1 MSYLAGEFVENLK
14 RYQQELNISDIDV
27 LCIKIAGL
35 CHDLGHGP
43 FSHLFEKQ
51 FIPLITGNRKWK
63 VKLIYLELKCH
74 LYSSLYIKH
83 EQASISML
91 QYLIDD
97 NNLKCEFKANGLE
110 ETHIEFIKDL
120 IIGNSEG
127 KDKERIFLYEV

>member
-14 RYQQELNISDIDV
+14 RCQPELNISDSDV

-63 VKLIYLELKCH
+63 VKLIYFKLKYPIYFFVIC
-74 LYSSLYIKH
+74 
-83 EQASISML
+83 
-91 QYLIDD
+91 
-97 NNLKCEFKANGLE
+97 
-110 ETHIEFIKDL
+110 
-120 IIGNSEG
+120 
-127 KDKERIFLYEV
+127 